1 MFEQIR
7 GGGRDKARC
16 LMGKLELVLTP
27 WRDRRG
33 EKSRTGDAG
42 SPARRAVGA
51 GRKLGVP
58 AFREPGEGSGSPEV
72 QGGGLPAFRP
82 KGAGVWERTWPRL
95 GQRFSARD
103 DCTPTGTGQ
112 GLETFWVGRIR
123 GTTLPPVGRD
133 RACCSHPQYAGQ
145 LLRSR
150 TIDPAPT
157 AVVPEP
163 LGQTTEPSRVGSRGS
178 GEEGWC

>member
-1 MFEQIR
+1 
-7 GGGRDKARC
+7 
-16 LMGKLELVLTP
+16 MGKLELGLTP

-33 EKSRTGDAG
+33 DVG
-42 SPARRAVGA
+42 SPAWRAVGT
-51 GRKLGVP
+51 GRKLGP
-58 AFREPGEGSGSPEV
+58 AFREPGEVLRSPEV

-82 KGAGVWERTWPRL
+82 RGAGVWERTQPRL

-103 DCTPTGTGQ
+103 DYTPTGTGQ

-123 GTTLPPVGRD
+123 GTPLPPVGRD
-133 RACCSHPQYAGQ
+133 RACCSHPPHAGQ

-163 LGQTTEPSRVGSRGS
+163 LG
-178 GEEGWC
+178 